1 MSALLAYDGR
11 PTSDPALEYA
21 IQYSIRF
28 EEPLYILTVVKDDQ
42 DDPSEEEVRA
52 YMQAAQRR
60 AMEEGATVHTIIE
73 VGKPDETVV
82 DVADRYDC
90 SAIILGR
97 PERSTLDRF
106 FLGSVSDYVAK
117 NARGTVIL
125 VSEKSESE

>member
-21 IQYSIRF
+21 ILYAIRF

-42 DDPSEEEVRA
+42 DHPSENDVRE
-52 YMQAAQRR
+52 YMQAAQKR
-60 AMEEGATVHTIIE
+60 AISEGATVHTIIE
-73 VGKPDETVV
+73 IGKPDETVV
-82 DVADRYDC
+82 DVAERYDC

-106 FLGSVSDYVAK
+106 FLGSVSDYVAR

-125 VSEKSESE
+125 VSEKTDEA